1 MSTNIEVNKLSVKE
15 LLATGKKKKFV
26 IPEYQRPYAWTE
38 EQIQTL
44 FDDLVEFAE
53 NIQGQEEEES
63 YFLGT
68 IVSYEN
74 EDKEQEIIDGQQR
87 ITSLFLF
94 LRAIYK
100 KFTAMTETQR
110 AVQLRSDI
118 ENSLWMTDRLTGQVN
133 EDSILISSRVM
144 GETGN
149 QVFANILKTGE
160 TDSSQQD
167 RYSRNFRLFE
177 QLIDSYATKNPVM
190 FTEFI
195 SVLLDRAILL
205 PITADSQETALTI
218 FSTLNDRGLALSD
231 ADIFKAKIYN
241 HLDIEDKKQFIEEW
255 QSLDEAATGADE
267 NIQKLFYYYMFYLR
281 AGENDRKTTTP
292 GMRKYYAAN
301 RFEKLYRDD
310 LLDNLSAIL
319 NLWIVVN
326 NRVSIEEIW
335 SENKE
340 ILQVL
345 DTLSSYPNE
354 FWKYPVVIYYLR
366 HREEERFEEY
376 FLLFLRRLAAILAT
390 RYIVTPTINAV
401 KSDIVSLN
409 AEAYQS
415 MIPRFQ
421 FKLVDNVELREK
433 LKIPNRNIINLLLKV
448 LAYKHQENLLPNK
461 WEIEHILPQK
471 WDTNYF
477 PKTPEQEVRQL
488 VEYLG
493 NKIPLEKKLN
503 IIASNNY
510 FQKKKESY
518 QKSQIVWAKGFAQEH
533 SKWDI
538 EDIRVRSLRLSD
550 ELLEIFEAW
559 GFNQQDT
566 DFEDE
571 VTQFEIEIPAD
582 KVDNYRIFLETL
594 SQDDSDEKRQ
604 QFLTLL
610 NQ

>member
-53 NIQGQEEEES
+53 NTQGQEEEES

-100 KFTAMTETQR
+100 KFIAMTETQR
-110 AVQLRSDI
+110 AVQLRADI

-167 RYSRNFRLFE
+167 RYSKNFRLFE
-177 QLIDSYATKNPVM
+177 QLIDDYATKNPVM

-241 HLDIEDKKQFIEEW
+241 HLDVEDKKQFIEEW
-255 QSLDEAATGADE
+255 QRLDEAATGADE

-301 RFEKLYRDD
+301 RFEKLYRGD

-326 NRVSIEEIW
+326 NRVSIEEAW

-354 FWKYPVVIYYLR
+354 FWKYPVVVYYLR
-366 HREEERFEEY
+366 HRGEERFEEY
-376 FLLFLRRLAAILAT
+376 FLLFLRRLVAILAT

-409 AEAYQS
+409 AEVYRS
-415 MIPRFQ
+415 LTPRFQ
-421 FKLVDNVELREK
+421 FKLVDNIELREK

-448 LAYKHQENLLPNK
+448 LAYQHQENLLPNK

-493 NKIPLEKKLN
+493 NKISLEKKLN

-510 FQKKKESY
+510 FQKKRESY
-518 QKSQIVWAKGFAQEH
+518 LKSQITWAKRFAQEH

-538 EDIRVRSLRLSD
+538 EDIRDRSLRLSD
-550 ELLEIFEAW
+550 ELLGIFEAW
-559 GFNQQDT
+559 GFNQQDKAV
-566 DFEDE
+566 ENE
-571 VTQFEIEIPAD
+571 VAQFEIEIPVD
-582 KVDNYRIFLETL
+582 KADNYRNFLETL
-594 SQDDSDEKRQ
+594 LKDDSDENRQ
-604 QFLTLL
+604 LFLMLL

>member
-26 IPEYQRPYAWTE
+26 IPEYQRPYAWKE

-53 NIQGQEEEES
+53 SIQGQDEEES

-74 EDKEQEIIDGQQR
+74 EEKEQEIIDGQQR

-94 LRAIYK
+94 LRVIYK

-110 AVQLRSDI
+110 AVQLRADI

-149 QVFANILKTGE
+149 QVLANILKTGE

-167 RYSRNFRLFE
+167 RYSKNFRLFE
-177 QLIDSYATKNPVM
+177 QLIDGYATKNPVM

-241 HLDIEDKKQFIEEW
+241 HLDVEDKKQFIEDW

-267 NIQKLFYYYMFYLR
+267 SIQKLFYYYMFYLR

-301 RFEKLYRDD
+301 RFEKLYQSD
-310 LLDNLSAIL
+310 LLDNLAAIV

-326 NRVSIEEIW
+326 NRVSIEETW

-340 ILQVL
+340 IVQVL

-354 FWKYPVVIYYLR
+354 FWKYPVVNYYLR
-366 HREEERFEEY
+366 HRNSERFEEY
-376 FLLFLRRLAAILAT
+376 FLLFLRRLVAVLAT

-409 AEAYQS
+409 AEVYQS
-415 MIPRFQ
+415 MTPRFQ
-421 FKLVDNVELREK
+421 FKLVDNTEIKEK
-433 LKIPNRNIINLLLKV
+433 LKTPNRNIVNLLLKV
-448 LAYKHQENLLPNK
+448 LAYQHQKNLLPNK

-477 PKTPEQEVRQL
+477 PKTSDEEVRKL

-493 NKIPLEKKLN
+493 NKIPLEKRLN

-518 QKSQIVWAKGFAQEH
+518 LKSQISWAKEFAHEH

-538 EDIRVRSLRLSD
+538 EDIRDRSLRLSD
-550 ELLEIFEAW
+550 ELLEIFDAW
-559 GFNQQDT
+559 GFNQQNT
-566 DFEDE
+566 DFEND
-571 VTQFEIEIPAD
+571 VAQFEVEIPAD
-582 KVDNYRIFLETL
+582 KIDHYLTFLETL
-594 SQDDSDEKRQ
+594 SKDDSDENRQ
-604 QFLTLL
+604 LFLTLS
-610 NQ
+610 NH